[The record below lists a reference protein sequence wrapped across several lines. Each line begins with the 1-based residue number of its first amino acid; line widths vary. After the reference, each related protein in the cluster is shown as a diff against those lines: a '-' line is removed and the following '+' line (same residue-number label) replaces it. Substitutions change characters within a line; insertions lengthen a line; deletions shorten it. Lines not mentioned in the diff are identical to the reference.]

1 MGVHDMKELC
11 RGAELGAGRGR
22 QQRQDRQQG

>member
-1 MGVHDMKELC
+1 MSVHDVKQLC
-11 RGAELGAGRGR
+11 RRGGLGDGRGR